1 MARRKRQAD
10 TVEYE
15 KETLEQFLARGGRIE
30 TLPACVRTSDL
41 EEQKKKKQRKQ
52 RTPKRK
58 KRD

>member
-15 KETLEQFLARGGRIE
+15 KETLDEFLARGGRIE

-41 EEQKKKKQRKQ
+41 EEQNKKKRKA
-52 RTPKRK
+52 RKRAAG
-58 KRD
+58 